1 MNSMNSPQAL
11 AELLGERIKLARL
24 NANLTQTE
32 LGKLAGLSRIAV
44 TGAESGKT
52 QLVTFLALLD
62 ALKLSP
68 QIDLLLPA
76 QQISPIQLAKLQ
88 GRQRKRAS
96 GTFKKKAQEK
106 SLKPQSPNNKEKL
119 GW

>member
-1 MNSMNSPQAL
+1 MVNNNSPHAL

-24 NANLTQTE
+24 NADLTQTE

-62 ALKLSP
+62 ALKLAP
-68 QIDLLLPA
+68 KIDLLLPE
-76 QQISPIQLAKLQ
+76 QQVSPIQLAKMQ
-88 GRQRKRAS
+88 GKQRKRAS
-96 GTFKKKAQEK
+96 GASKKEPEAKALQT
-106 SLKPQSPNNKEKL
+106 QSPDKKEKL